1 MAWRA
6 TEGVVMICALAL
18 ARRRLRVPHRDVVV
32 GIEVRIDLVGLLVV
46 GVGVLVDRRRLLSSA
61 ERESRPRPAR
71 AAAAPAPRDDAGS
84 DGGLEGALLLA
95 VVVACVKIN
104 PLSHFSAMTWPRSL
118 RRAVR
123 NRHLHVNLISTQVF
137 AVVRVLVGV
146 DFF

>member
-46 GVGVLVDRRRLLSSA
+46 GVGVLVDRRLLGRA
-61 ERESRPRPAR
+61 QRESGPRAPR

-84 DGGLEGALLLA
+84 HGRLEGALLLA
-95 VVVACVKIN
+95 VVVACVEIN
-104 PLSHFSAMTWPRSL
+104 QCVGCDNSSLSNFPR
-118 RRAVR
+118 
-123 NRHLHVNLISTQVF
+123 
-137 AVVRVLVGV
+137 
-146 DFF
+146 